1 MRHGKR
7 GKRLLFG
14 TLGLVALF
22 CMTTA
27 ACCGI
32 LAWRGGLP
40 VETVPAK
47 TVLTRQKAAGSWFG
61 VDYTMNLY
69 RGCCHGCIYCD
80 SRSDCYRIEDF
91 DRVRAKENAL
101 VLLRDELQRKMSTG
115 VVGMGAMSDPYNP
128 FEETEQLTRHALELL
143 YAYGFG
149 TALATKSDL
158 VTRDI
163 AVLADMAGRAP
174 VLVKITIT
182 TTDDALAAKIEPHAP
197 PPSRRLAAI
206 RALSGAG
213 ICTGVL
219 LMPVLPFLEDTE
231 EQVTAVVRR
240 AAENG
245 ARFVYPAFGVTLRRN
260 QRDYFLDRLEEQFPG
275 QGLKERYIRRFG
287 TAYACRSP
295 RARALWAAFTAACGE
310 TGLLY
315 RMQDI
320 IRAYRQGYGT
330 EQLRLF

>member
-1 MRHGKR
+1 MNTG
-7 GKRLLFG
+7 LLAFPYD
-14 TLGLVALF
+14 
-22 CMTTA
+22 
-27 ACCGI
+27 
-32 LAWRGGLP
+32 GGSYQL
-40 VETVPAK
+40 
-47 TVLTRQKAAGSWFG
+47 
-61 VDYTMNLY
+61 
-69 RGCCHGCIYCD
+69 
-80 SRSDCYRIEDF
+80 
-91 DRVRAKENAL
+91 
-101 VLLRDELQRKMSTG
+101 
-115 VVGMGAMSDPYNP
+115 P

-149 TALATKSDL
+149 TALATKSDRI
-158 VTRDI
+158 TRDI

-231 EQVTAVVRR
+231 EQVTAVVR
-240 AAENG
+240 
-245 ARFVYPAFGVTLRRN
+245 PAFGVTLRRN